1 MNVKWNTYSVLWL
14 VIFFS
19 ACSQVQEYKEEE
31 KKPVEATTAAP
42 ALADSSIVKL
52 EQMFGGI
59 SHDAAGSSVYR
70 ITKEDGG
77 IIDTV
82 AWSHFK
88 QYLGPKYTD
97 ETASQWKKGWA
108 KVYVRDL
115 RGDSSHNINTELSR
129 HKDPRVKASVPLLL
143 EFVQPVVKARQAL
156 GGVYNRKD
164 IKELAIFV
172 IGDGEAYSG
181 LLIAG
186 RYEDG
191 TGCTLIAMAD

>member
-1 MNVKWNTYSVLWL
+1 MNVKWINYSAVSLIIL
-14 VIFFS
+14 LA

-31 KKPVEATTAAP
+31 KKPIEATAP
-42 ALADSSIVKL
+42 VAALADSSILKL
-52 EQMFGGI
+52 EQMFGGV
-59 SHDAAGSSVYR
+59 SHDGAGSSVYR
-70 ITKEDGG
+70 ITKEDVG
-77 IIDTV
+77 IIDSV

-97 ETASQWKKGWA
+97 TTASQWKKGWA

-115 RGDSSHNINTELSR
+115 LSDSSHNINTELSR

-186 RYEDG
+186 RYADG

>member
-1 MNVKWNTYSVLWL
+1 MNLKWIHYSAVSLIIL
-14 VIFFS
+14 LA

-31 KKPVEATTAAP
+31 KKPVEATAP
-42 ALADSSIVKL
+42 VAVLGDSSIVKL
-52 EQMFGGI
+52 EQVFGGV
-59 SHDAAGSSVYR
+59 SQEGAGSSVCR
-70 ITKEDGG
+70 ITKEDKG
-77 IIDTV
+77 IIDSI
-82 AWSHFK
+82 AWAQFK

-97 ETASQWKKGWA
+97 ATAPHWKKGWE
-108 KVYVRDL
+108 KVYVRNL
-115 RGDSSHNINTELSR
+115 RSDSSHNINTELNR

-172 IGDGEAYSG
+172 IGDGEAYAG

-186 RYEDG
+186 RYKDG

>member
-1 MNVKWNTYSVLWL
+1 MNVKWINYSAVVLIIL
-14 VIFFS
+14 LA

-31 KKPVEATTAAP
+31 KKTVESTVP
-42 ALADSSIVKL
+42 AQALGDSSIVKL
-52 EQMFGGI
+52 EQMFGGV
-59 SHDAAGSSVYR
+59 SHDGAGSSVYR
-70 ITKEDGG
+70 IAKEDKG
-77 IIDTV
+77 IIDSI
-82 AWSHFK
+82 AWEQFK
-88 QYLGPKYTD
+88 QYLGSKYTD
-97 ETASQWKKGWA
+97 ITSSQWKRGWE
-108 KVYVRDL
+108 KVYVRNL
-115 RGDSSHNINTELSR
+115 RSDSSHNINTELNR
-129 HKDPRVKASVPLLL
+129 HKDPRVKSSVPLLL